1 MYHARPKRVY
11 YRVFWERSRW
21 AYWAGVCGVLLL
33 VGALYAQTLSF
44 KFVWDDDQV
53 IYGRA
58 DYQSP
63 SRWLEA
69 VRQPLDFSP
78 NYFRPLALST
88 LLVQIW
94 VWKEDPAPFHAANV
108 LIHLLNTALVMA
120 LACRLGRASGGA
132 LLAGAL
138 YGIHPAL
145 IESVAFV
152 SSRYDLTMT
161 LFLLLA
167 LWLEGRLQGTARVVG
182 VSLAFLSALLCKEMA
197 LMFPL
202 VLMAWQLA
210 QHAERSLRER
220 FDALWRR
227 ERLLYAVLGATLGV
241 YCALRYAALGYLFTA
256 PMGEVQVDAGTPLQH
271 LLLIGRTLTTL
282 AVVTVFPF
290 FSITPAHHS
299 ELPIPLRDGWAWAQ
313 LGIAVLILLWVAYLA
328 WRRPSGGWLLVA
340 GLVSLVPVLN
350 LRPLEFAFGLFTAE
364 RFLTFPLALFLL
376 GGGQLLRLWT
386 PFPLRA
392 SNSPR
397 PQAPAATMALT
408 IAVVALWGVGLLG
421 ATVYNLPN
429 WRDAE
434 HFWRWVTTAS
444 PQSPIGFSNL
454 SDLYNKMGQY
464 TKGLEYAEKAI
475 QVAPHSGMGYVNKG
489 VALLRLGSPNEAL
502 MLFRQATEVD
512 PANVIAWNNLAA
524 MLSEQGS
531 HDEAERIIKQH
542 VLGKP
547 PRFLGRQALGLI
559 YARRARLDLAEAE
572 FRKAVALM
580 PNPTGSVA
588 LEGLQQLRPA
598 SKWIAA
604 AHYWMNR
611 GELALAEVHL
621 QVAAQR
627 DPDKIAYGIA
637 LSRLRILQKRPAEA
651 KRLLTEIQANGYS
664 DPSLVGLLNE
674 AEQMLRK

>member
-1 MYHARPKRVY
+1 
-11 YRVFWERSRW
+11 VFWERSRW
-21 AYWAGVCGVLLL
+21 AYWAGVFGVLLL
-33 VGALYAQTLSF
+33 VGALYAQTLNF
-44 KFVWDDDQV
+44 KFVWDDEQV

-94 VWKEDPAPFHAANV
+94 VWKDDPAPFHAANV
-108 LIHLLNTALVMA
+108 LIHLLNTALVIA
-120 LACRLGRASGGA
+120 LASRLWGASGWA
-132 LLAGAL
+132 LLTGAL

-161 LFLLLA
+161 LCLLFA
-167 LWLEGRLQGTARVVG
+167 LWLEGRLQGTVRVVG
-182 VSLAFLSALLCKEMA
+182 VSLAFLGALLCKEMA

-202 VLMAWQLA
+202 VLAAWQLA
-210 QHAERSLRER
+210 QRTEGTLKERLAS
-220 FDALWRR
+220 LWRR

-241 YCALRYAALGYLFTA
+241 YFALRYAALGYLFTA
-256 PMGEVQVDAGTPLQH
+256 PLGAVQIDVGTPLQH
-271 LLLIGRTLTTL
+271 LLLVGRTLTTL
-282 AVVTVFPF
+282 ALLTVFPF

-299 ELPIPLRDGWAWAQ
+299 ELPIPIRDSWAWGQ
-313 LGIAVLILLWVAYLA
+313 LGIAVVILLWVAYWA
-328 WRRPSGGWLLVA
+328 WRCRSGGWLLVA

-364 RFLTFPLALFLL
+364 RFLTFPLALFVL
-376 GGGQLLRLWT
+376 GGVHLLRLLT
-386 PFPLRA
+386 PSLLRVGG
-392 SNSPR
+392 SLR
-397 PQAPAATMALT
+397 PHPPAVKTVV
-408 IAVVALWGVGLLG
+408 AVVALWGAGLLG

-434 HFWRWVTTAS
+434 RFWSWLATAS

-454 SDLYNKMGQY
+454 SDLYNKNGRY
-464 TKGLEYAEKAI
+464 TKALEYAEKAI
-475 QVAPHSGMGYVNKG
+475 QVAPRCGMGYVNKG
-489 VALLRLGSPNEAL
+489 VALLRLGNPEEAIA
-502 MLFRQATEVD
+502 LFRKATEIE
-512 PANVIAWNNLAA
+512 PTNVIAWNNLAA
-524 MLSEQGS
+524 MLSEQGN
-531 HDEAERIIKQH
+531 HDEAERIITQH

-547 PRFLGRQALGLI
+547 PQFLGHQALGLI
-559 YARRARLDLAEAE
+559 YARRARLDRAEAE
-572 FRKAVALM
+572 FQKALARM
-580 PNPTGSVA
+580 PNPEGSVA
-588 LEGLQQLRPA
+588 MEGLQQLRTA
-598 SKWIAA
+598 DKWIAA

-621 QVAAQR
+621 QAAAER
-627 DPDKIAYGIA
+627 DPDKIAYGVA

-664 DPSLVGLLNE
+664 DPTLVGLLNE